1 MAKFFV
7 GQPVKLMWKRADSTT
22 DRKVGAEGRIAVVG
36 PWREGEINFR
46 NRVMTSNSDY
56 LVDWNDGD
64 DSFVLSSQLE
74 PILPD
79 GHRAGDYSL
88 SELLDRCRAGEGV
101 AA

>member
-7 GQPVKLMWKRADSTT
+7 GQRV
-22 DRKVGAEGRIAVVG
+22 RIIHAVMSKSLIG
-36 PWREGEINFR
+36 TEA
-46 NRVMTSNSDY
+46 RVMDPDAIGVHFGNAYRGVKTDAINAQ
-56 LVDWNDGD
+56 GRR
-64 DSFVLSSQLE
+64 FVAKHWWLE

-88 SELLDRCRAGEGV
+88 SELLDRCKAGEGV